1 MQDREQRAFPP
12 APWKLRGEAVVALKL
27 VPGERV
33 QSLVPADTKVW
44 CPYPGHTVA
53 MLYLARYSHSPV
65 GPYHEFIMAPA
76 VVRIGLRI
84 GFWISRITVD
94 ADQSLAAGRAI
105 WDLPKER
112 ASFQWQTSPQ
122 LRIHADD
129 PVLSAHAAA
138 DLPKHRLRL
147 PFLGAAFGRQHGHDP
162 ATWFIVRGVARV
174 GVARGRFEYANGFP
188 SAAPGYAGSQRLYV
202 CTQMEITIGTPRGG
216 GAHVRQTCR

>member
-1 MQDREQRAFPP
+1 MQEREQRAFPP

-27 VPGERV
+27 VPRNRV
-33 QSLVPADTKVW
+33 RSLVPADTNVW

-65 GPYHEFIMAPA
+65 GPYREFIMAPA

-94 ADQSLAAGRAI
+94 DDQSLAAGRAI

-112 ASFQWQTSPQ
+112 ASFQWQTSPE
-122 LRIHADD
+122 LRIHVDD
-129 PVLSAHAAA
+129 PVLSVQAAA
-138 DLPKHRLRL
+138 DLPKHQLRL
-147 PFLGAAFGRQHGHDP
+147 PFLGAAFGRQHGYDP

-174 GVARGRFEYANGFP
+174 GVARGRFDNANGFP
-188 SAAPGYAGSQRLYV
+188 TAAPGSAGSQRLYV

-216 GAHVRQTCR
+216 RAHARQTCR